1 MSYDVRVTV
10 HDRYLRVEASGHR
23 SLEASRALFRRIAE
37 ESASHRL
44 YDILLVLKLEGRL
57 STFEIEDMVARNRE
71 AGFDSRHT
79 IAAVDENPESRPD
92 TLFAGDVANVRGLN
106 GALFGSEEEA
116 VRWLLGRGN

>member
-1 MSYDVRVTV
+1 MAYDVRVTV
-10 HDRYLRVEASGHR
+10 HDGYLRVEASGRR
-23 SLEASRALFRRIAE
+23 SIEDSRALFRRIAE

-57 STFEIEDMVARNRE
+57 SIFEIEDMVAQHRE

-92 TLFAGDVANVRGLN
+92 IAFAGDVANVRGLK
-106 GALFGSEEEA
+106 GALFESEEEA
-116 VRWLLGRGN
+116 VRWLRGRGR